1 MKQYQRYFAMD
12 GVDLVFTDDALRA
25 IAESA
30 IKHKTGARG
39 LRTVLEETL
48 MEVMYEI
55 PGRGDVKKCVVNADS
70 VLNKTRPLLLTRGG
84 QEVDIPVVNQ
94 ELHGESA

>member
-1 MKQYQRYFAMD
+1 MD

>member
-1 MKQYQRYFAMD
+1 MD
-12 GVDLVFTDDALRA
+12 GVELVFTEDALKA
-25 IAESA
+25 IAETA

-55 PGRGDVKKCVVNADS
+55 PGRGDVKKCVVNAES
-70 VLNKTRPLLLTRGG
+70 VTARTRPLLLTRGG
-84 QEVDIPVVNQ
+84 QEIDMHPTAINPQ
-94 ELHGESA
+94 AESA